1 MARKVIIDCDP
12 GIDDALALC
21 MALFDPRLEVVA
33 VTAAPGTVSPDRSVR
48 NVQAVVDQLDPP
60 RFPRVGRGGA
70 VASAPVVDTRAM
82 HGEDGLGN
90 SGFPVSQLHHQH
102 TSEKIICD
110 EVRAAPDE
118 VTILALGPLTNIAR
132 AFQRDPAL
140 AAMVSGIIIAGGS
153 VGGVGD
159 VTAAAE
165 FNMYYD
171 PLSARAIFHSATT
184 KTLVPLDVTR
194 QVVFTFDLLDQLPD
208 ESTRAGQFLRRILPH
223 LFRAYRQEQGQES
236 IHLHG
241 AVALLAAVERE
252 LFGFREWHADVETS
266 GDLTLGATVFD
277 RRSRPDARPN
287 MEVAADVDANAARDA
302 VIRLLAAA
310 GKLS

>member
-12 GIDDALALC
+12 GIGDAVALA

-33 VTAAPGTVSPDRSVR
+33 VTAAAGTVSPDQAVR

-70 VASAPVVDTRAM
+70 VASAPVVDARPM
-82 HGEDGLGN
+82 NGDDGLGN
-90 SGFPVSQLHHQH
+90 SNFPVSQLHHQH
-102 TSEKIICD
+102 SSEKIICD

-132 AFQRDPAL
+132 AFQRDPAIVP
-140 AAMVSGIIIAGGS
+140 MVSSVIIVGGSVSGI
-153 VGGVGD
+153 GD

-165 FNMYYD
+165 FNMFYD
-171 PLSARAIFHSATT
+171 PLSARSIFHAPVT

-194 QVVFTFDLLDQLPD
+194 QAVFTFDLLDLLPD
-208 ESTRAGQFLRRILPH
+208 ESTRAGLFLCRILPH

-241 AVALLAAVERE
+241 AVALLATVERE
-252 LFGFREWHADVETS
+252 LFGFRELSGDVETS

-277 RRSRPDARPN
+277 RRNHPEARPN
-287 MEVAADVDANAARDA
+287 MEVASDIDANAARDA
-302 VIRLLAAA
+302 VVRLLANA
-310 GKLS
+310 GELS